1 MMEELEKLNAMNAQ
15 RIKLNTF
22 RTLISES
29 GDIEAVLTSDG
40 TRALI
45 PASVIYDIQTAMLE
59 IASKKHDEVKAELE
73 RRLK

>member
-1 MMEELEKLNAMNAQ
+1 MIEELGKLNGMNAQ

-29 GDIEAVLTSDG
+29 EGIEAILTSDG
-40 TRALI
+40 NRALI
-45 PASVIYDIQTAMLE
+45 PESVICDIQAAMLE
-59 IASKKHDEVKAELE
+59 IATKKHDEIQAELE